1 MWDVDSSGQEVAP
14 PANTAAGAAGSA
26 LPNAMARMQETAMMT
41 ALLQQQA
48 ALTRRARRL
57 HIGNLPPGLTLESMR
72 ELFNTTLSAAK
83 LTLDEAPCINDV
95 HMSGDAR
102 FGFVEFRSVL
112 ECTNALVLDGM
123 QLLGRALKVQRPND
137 YMPPPPGLD
146 KVLIP
151 QSVSSVVTSVHVG
164 NLPLGA
170 GLTAEMLKQFF
181 NAAITSAN
189 LHDSSKEGDPVIDS
203 MIGSEGK
210 FGFIEFRTIAE
221 ARYGE
226 IWGDATSC
234 IALNNIELAGKQLRI
249 ERPRDYAPMPDSML
263 DELRAAGE
271 DLASAEEMGEILE
284 DARSECSKHGA
295 VSLYV
300 PKPGVS
306 GPAGSGAEEAAIAL
320 KLFAEYGTAAEAL
333 ACGKELHGKQFDGRT
348 VLASFLPPEAFQ
360 AVKGLDCF
368 TA

>member
-1 MWDVDSSGQEVAP
+1 
-14 PANTAAGAAGSA
+14 
-26 LPNAMARMQETAMMT
+26 
-41 ALLQQQA
+41 
-48 ALTRRARRL
+48 
-57 HIGNLPPGLTLESMR
+57 
-72 ELFNTTLSAAK
+72 
-83 LTLDEAPCINDV
+83 
-95 HMSGDAR
+95 
-102 FGFVEFRSVL
+102 
-112 ECTNALVLDGM
+112 
-123 QLLGRALKVQRPND
+123 
-137 YMPPPPGLD
+137 
-146 KVLIP
+146 
-151 QSVSSVVTSVHVG
+151 VG

-221 ARYGE
+221 A
-226 IWGDATSC
+226 TSC

-263 DELRAAGE
+263 DELRAAGVLGNTSISPDGKDLLAAAAPSAASSGGLLQLGLAAPPAAPAAAPAGPPPVDPSTATPVLVLDAMVSKE

>member
-1 MWDVDSSGQEVAP
+1 MYSRPPRSRSRSRERYYRDRSPPRPRSPSPRRRSPSPRRRSPSPRRRTPEAQKDGEGRKRRRARKWDVDSSGQEVAP

-95 HMSGDAR
+95 HMSGDAS

-151 QSVSSVVTSVHVG
+151 QPKGMGGGGLRLGDGLSSVV
-164 NLPLGA
+164 
-170 GLTAEMLKQFF
+170 
-181 NAAITSAN
+181 
-189 LHDSSKEGDPVIDS
+189 
-203 MIGSEGK
+203 
-210 FGFIEFRTIAE
+210 
-221 ARYGE
+221 
-226 IWGDATSC
+226 
-234 IALNNIELAGKQLRI
+234 
-249 ERPRDYAPMPDSML
+249 
-263 DELRAAGE
+263 
-271 DLASAEEMGEILE
+271 
-284 DARSECSKHGA
+284 
-295 VSLYV
+295 
-300 PKPGVS
+300 
-306 GPAGSGAEEAAIAL
+306 
-320 KLFAEYGTAAEAL
+320 
-333 ACGKELHGKQFDGRT
+333 
-348 VLASFLPPEAFQ
+348 
-360 AVKGLDCF
+360 
-368 TA
+368 